1 MGPLRT
7 VPTGPE
13 EDKMVTITLKDGNKK
28 EVKEGQSVLEIA
40 KEISEGLARNAMAGR
55 VDGKV
60 VDLRYEIEKDC
71 KLEILTFDDEDGKK
85 AYWHTT
91 SHIMAQAIKRL
102 FGDKNVQLAIGPAI
116 DDGFYYDFDT
126 EYRFSEADFE
136 KIEAEMK
143 KIIKE
148 DLPIERFEL
157 PRSEAIK
164 LMEDAGESYKVE
176 LIEDL
181 PEGEVI
187 SFYKQGEFTDL
198 CAGPHLMSTGKV
210 KCVKLLSTSGA
221 YWRGNEKNKMLQRI
235 YAISFPKA
243 SLLEE
248 HLAKLQE
255 ARERD
260 HRKLGKD
267 LELFMTHKLVGSGLP
282 MYLPNGATVRRL
294 LERYIQDKEIKM
306 GYKHV
311 YTPSLA
317 NVELYK
323 TSGHWDHYKE
333 DMFPV
338 MKMDNEELVLR
349 PMNCPHH
356 MLIFKSKMRSYKDLP
371 IRIGELAH
379 DFRYEDSGTVCGI
392 ERVREM
398 CQNDAHL
405 FVRPDQIKE
414 EVANVVK
421 LILDVY
427 KDFGFKNYK
436 FRLSLRD
443 KNDKHK
449 YFDDD
454 EMWDK
459 AESQLREILTEL
471 GLDFYEAEGEA
482 AFYGPKLD
490 VQLKSAIGHDVTVST
505 CQLDFL
511 LPQRFELEY
520 IGEDGKAHRP
530 VVIHRAILGTLDR
543 FMAFLTEETKGAFQT
558 WLAPIQVKV
567 LPISDKHL
575 EYAKKVEK
583 ALLEKDVRVE
593 VDDRAEKIGYKIREA
608 QLQKVPYML
617 VVGNKEQEKGE
628 VGVRNRKDGDIGAMK
643 LEEFVAKVDEEI
655 QTFAK

>member
-1 MGPLRT
+1 MI
-7 VPTGPE
+7 
-13 EDKMVTITLKDGNKK
+13 ITLKDGSKR
-28 EVKEGQSVLEIA
+28 EVQEGISVIDLA
-40 KEISEGLARNAMAGR
+40 KEISEGLARVATAGR

-60 VDLRYEIEKDC
+60 VDLRYNLNKDC
-71 KLEILTFDDEDGKK
+71 NVEILTFDDEDGKK

-102 FGDKNVQLAIGPAI
+102 YKDVKLAIGPAI
-116 DDGFYYDFDT
+116 DGGFYYDFDT

-164 LMEDAGESYKVE
+164 LMKDAGEDYKVE

-181 PEGEVI
+181 PEDEVL
-187 SFYKQGEFTDL
+187 SFYRQGEFTDL

-221 YWRGNEKNKMLQRI
+221 YWRGDEKNKMLQRI
-235 YAISFPKA
+235 YAVSFPKS
-243 SLLEE
+243 SLLLE
-248 HLAKLQE
+248 HLAKLEE
-255 ARERD
+255 AKQRD

-294 LERYIQDKEIKM
+294 LERYIQDKEIRM

-405 FVRPDQIKE
+405 FVRPDQIKD
-414 EVANVVK
+414 EVGKVVK

-427 KDFGFKNYK
+427 KDFGFKDYK

-459 AESQLREILTEL
+459 AESQLREILIEL

-543 FMAFLTEETKGAFQT
+543 FMAFLIEETKGAFPT
-558 WLAPIQVKV
+558 WLAPVQVKV

-575 EYAKKVEK
+575 EYANKVKE
-583 ALLEKDVRVE
+583 ALQDKEIRVE

-617 VVGNKEQEKGE
+617 VVGDKEQEAGE
-628 VGVRNRKDGDIGAMK
+628 VGVRNRKDGDVGAMK
-643 LEEFVAKVDEEI
+643 LEDFVEKIDEEI
-655 QTFAK
+655 KTFAK

>member
-1 MGPLRT
+1 MINI
-7 VPTGPE
+7 E
-13 EDKMVTITLKDGNKK
+13 LKDGSKRQVEK
-28 EVKEGQSVLEIA
+28 GSSILEIA
-40 KEISEGLARNAMAGR
+40 RQISEGLARNATAGR

-60 VDLRYEIEKDC
+60 EDLRFPINKDC

-102 FGDKNVQLAIGPAI
+102 YKDIKLAIGPSI
-116 DDGFYYDFDT
+116 DAGFYYDFDT
-126 EYRFSEADFE
+126 EYRFSEEDFA
-136 KIEAEMK
+136 KIEEEMK

-157 PRSEAIK
+157 PRKEAIQ
-164 LMEDAGESYKVE
+164 LMKNAGESYKVE

-181 PEGEVI
+181 PEDEVL

-210 KCVKLLSTSGA
+210 KSIKLLSTSGA
-221 YWRGNEKNKMLQRI
+221 YWRGNENNKMLQRI
-235 YAISFPKA
+235 YGVSFPKA

-248 HLAKLQE
+248 HLQMLEEAKQ
-255 ARERD
+255 RD

-379 DFRYEDSGTVCGI
+379 DFRYEDSGSVCGI
-392 ERVREM
+392 ERVRQM

-414 EVANVVK
+414 EVAKVVK

-427 KDFGFKNYK
+427 KDFGFEDYA

-454 EMWDK
+454 EMWEK
-459 AESQLREILTEL
+459 AESELREILTEL

-511 LPQRFELEY
+511 LPERFELEY

-543 FMAFLTEETKGAFQT
+543 FMAFLIEETKGAFPT
-558 WLAPIQVKV
+558 WLAPLQVKV

-575 EYAKKVEK
+575 EYANKVKK
-583 ALLEKDVRVE
+583 ALEEKDVRVE
-593 VDDRAEKIGYKIREA
+593 VDERAEKIGYKIREA
-608 QLQKVPYML
+608 QLQKIPYML
-617 VVGNKEQEKGE
+617 VVGDKEEESKE
-628 VGVRNRKDGDIGAMK
+628 VGVRNRKDGDLGAMK
-643 LEEFVAKVDEEI
+643 LEDFVSKIDEEI
-655 QTFAK
+655 KNFAK

>member
-1 MGPLRT
+1 MIE
-7 VPTGPE
+7 VE
-13 EDKMVTITLKDGNKK
+13 LKDGSKK
-28 EVKEGQSVLEIA
+28 QVEAGQSVLDVA
-40 KEISEGLARNAMAGR
+40 KSISEGLARVALAGR

-60 VDLRYEIEKDC
+60 VDLRYTLNKDC

-102 FGDKNVQLAIGPAI
+102 YKNVKLAIGPAI
-116 DDGFYYDFDT
+116 DAGFYYDFDT
-126 EYRFSEADFE
+126 DYRFSEADFE

-157 PRSEAIK
+157 PRLEAIK
-164 LMEDAGESYKVE
+164 LMKDAGEDYKVE

-181 PEGEVI
+181 PEDEVL

-210 KCVKLLSTSGA
+210 KCVKIMSTSGA
-221 YWRGNEKNKMLQRI
+221 YWRGDENNKMLQRI
-235 YAISFPKA
+235 YGISFPKA
-243 SLLEE
+243 RLLEE
-248 HLAKLQE
+248 HLQMLQE
-255 ARERD
+255 AKERD

-282 MYLPNGATVRRL
+282 MYLPHGATVRRL

-306 GYKHV
+306 GYEHV

-317 NVELYK
+317 NVSLYK

-356 MLIFKSKMRSYKDLP
+356 MLIYKNKMHSYKDLP

-379 DFRYEDSGTVCGI
+379 DFRYEDSGSVCGI
-392 ERVREM
+392 ERVRQM

-405 FVRPDQIKE
+405 FVRPDQIKD
-414 EVANVVK
+414 EVARVVK

-427 KDFGFKNYK
+427 KDFGFEDYK

-454 EMWDK
+454 QMWEK
-459 AESQLREILTEL
+459 AEGELREILKEL

-490 VQLKSAIGHDVTVST
+490 VQLKSAIGHDVTLST

-511 LPQRFELEY
+511 LPERFELEY

-530 VVIHRAILGTLDR
+530 VVIHRAILGSSDR
-543 FMAFLTEETKGAFQT
+543 FMAFLIEETKGAFPT
-558 WLAPIQVKV
+558 WLAPVQVKI

-575 EYAKKVEK
+575 EYANKVKET
-583 ALLEKDVRVE
+583 LQEKDLRVE

-617 VVGNKEQEKGE
+617 VVGDKEEQEGK
-628 VGVRNRKDGDIGAMK
+628 VGVRDRKQGDIGAIP
-643 LEEFVAKVDEEI
+643 LDEFVSKIEEEVK
-655 QTFAK
+655 TFAR

>member
-1 MGPLRT
+1 MIE
-7 VPTGPE
+7 VE
-13 EDKMVTITLKDGNKK
+13 LKDGSKK
-28 EVKEGQSVLEIA
+28 QVEAGQSVLDVA
-40 KEISEGLARNAMAGR
+40 KSISEGLARVALAGR

-60 VDLRYEIEKDC
+60 VDLRYNLNKNC

-102 FGDKNVQLAIGPAI
+102 YKNVKLAIGPAI
-116 DDGFYYDFDT
+116 DAGFYYDFDT
-126 EYRFSEADFE
+126 DYRFSEADFE

-157 PRSEAIK
+157 PRLEAIK
-164 LMEDAGESYKVE
+164 LMKDAGEDYKVE

-181 PEGEVI
+181 PEDEVL

-210 KCVKLLSTSGA
+210 KCVKIMSTSGA
-221 YWRGNEKNKMLQRI
+221 YWRGDENNKMLQRI
-235 YAISFPKA
+235 YGISFPKA

-248 HLAKLQE
+248 HLQMLQE
-255 ARERD
+255 AKERD

-267 LELFMTHKLVGSGLP
+267 LDLFMTHKLVGSGLP
-282 MYLPNGATVRRL
+282 MYLPHGATVRRL

-306 GYKHV
+306 GYEHV

-317 NVELYK
+317 NVSLYK

-356 MLIFKSKMRSYKDLP
+356 MLIYKNKMHSYKDLP

-379 DFRYEDSGTVCGI
+379 DFRYEDSGSVCGI
-392 ERVREM
+392 ERVRQM

-405 FVRPDQIKE
+405 FVRPDQIKD
-414 EVANVVK
+414 EVARVVK

-427 KDFGFKNYK
+427 KDFGFEDYK

-454 EMWDK
+454 QMWEK
-459 AESQLREILTEL
+459 AEGELREILKEL

-490 VQLKSAIGHDVTVST
+490 VQLKSAIGHDVTLST

-511 LPQRFELEY
+511 LPERFELEY

-530 VVIHRAILGTLDR
+530 VVIHRAILGSSDR
-543 FMAFLTEETKGAFQT
+543 FMAFLIEETKGAFPT
-558 WLAPIQVKV
+558 WLAPVQVKI

-575 EYAKKVEK
+575 EYANKVKET
-583 ALLEKDVRVE
+583 LQEKDLRVE

-617 VVGNKEQEKGE
+617 VVGDKEEQEGK
-628 VGVRNRKDGDIGAMK
+628 VGVRDRKQGDIGAIP
-643 LEEFVAKVDEEI
+643 LDEFVSKIEEEVK
-655 QTFAK
+655 TFAR

>member
-1 MGPLRT
+1 MIE
-7 VPTGPE
+7 VE
-13 EDKMVTITLKDGNKK
+13 LKDGSKK
-28 EVKEGQSVLEIA
+28 QVEAGQSVLDVA
-40 KEISEGLARNAMAGR
+40 KSISEGLARVALAGR

-60 VDLRYEIEKDC
+60 VDLRYNLNQNC

-102 FGDKNVQLAIGPAI
+102 YKNVKLAIGPAI
-116 DDGFYYDFDT
+116 DAGFYYDFDT
-126 EYRFSEADFE
+126 DYRFSEADFE

-148 DLPIERFEL
+148 DLPIEKFEL
-157 PRSEAIK
+157 PRNEAIK
-164 LMEDAGESYKVE
+164 LMKDAGEDYKVE

-181 PEGEVI
+181 PEDEVL

-210 KCVKLLSTSGA
+210 KCVKIMSTSGA
-221 YWRGNEKNKMLQRI
+221 YWRGDENNKMLQRI
-235 YAISFPKA
+235 YGISFPKA

-248 HLAKLQE
+248 HMQMLQE
-255 ARERD
+255 AKERD

-282 MYLPNGATVRRL
+282 MYLPHGATVRRL

-306 GYKHV
+306 GYEHV

-317 NVELYK
+317 NVSLYK

-356 MLIFKSKMRSYKDLP
+356 MLIYKNKMHSYKDLP

-379 DFRYEDSGTVCGI
+379 DFRYEDSGSVCGI
-392 ERVREM
+392 ERVRQM

-405 FVRPDQIKE
+405 FVRPDQIKD
-414 EVANVVK
+414 EVARVVK

-427 KDFGFKNYK
+427 KDFGFEDYK

-454 EMWDK
+454 QMWEK
-459 AESQLREILTEL
+459 AEGELREILKEL

-490 VQLKSAIGHDVTVST
+490 VQLKSAIGHDVTLST

-511 LPQRFELEY
+511 LPERFELEY

-530 VVIHRAILGTLDR
+530 VVIHRAILGSSDR
-543 FMAFLTEETKGAFQT
+543 FMAFLIEETKGAFPT
-558 WLAPIQVKV
+558 WLAPVQVKI

-575 EYAKKVEK
+575 EYANKVKEILQEK
-583 ALLEKDVRVE
+583 ELRVE

-617 VVGNKEQEKGE
+617 VVGDKEEQEGK
-628 VGVRNRKDGDIGAMK
+628 VGVRDRKQGDIGAIP
-643 LEEFVAKVDEEI
+643 LDEFVSKIEEEVK
-655 QTFAK
+655 TFAR

>member
-1 MGPLRT
+1 MI
-7 VPTGPE
+7 
-13 EDKMVTITLKDGNKK
+13 ITLKDGSKR
-28 EVKEGQSVLEIA
+28 EVQEGISVIDLA
-40 KEISEGLARNAMAGR
+40 KEISEGLARVATAGR

-60 VDLRYEIEKDC
+60 VDLRYNLNKDC
-71 KLEILTFDDEDGKK
+71 NVEILTFDDEDGKK

-102 FGDKNVQLAIGPAI
+102 YKDVKLAIWPAI
-116 DDGFYYDFDT
+116 DGGFYYDFDT

-164 LMEDAGESYKVE
+164 LMKDAGEDYKVE

-181 PEGEVI
+181 PEDEVL

-210 KCVKLLSTSGA
+210 KCAKLLSTSGA
-221 YWRGNEKNKMLQRI
+221 YWRGDEKNKMLQRI

-243 SLLEE
+243 SMLEE
-248 HLAKLQE
+248 HLAKLEE
-255 ARERD
+255 AKQRD

-405 FVRPDQIKE
+405 FVRPDQIKD
-414 EVANVVK
+414 EVGKVVK

-427 KDFGFKNYK
+427 KDFGFKDYK

-482 AFYGPKLD
+482 ALYGPKLD

-543 FMAFLTEETKGAFQT
+543 FMAFLIEETKGAFPT
-558 WLAPIQVKV
+558 WLAPVQVKV

-575 EYAKKVEK
+575 EYANKVKE
-583 ALLEKDVRVE
+583 ALQDKEVRVE

-617 VVGNKEQEKGE
+617 VVGDKEQEAGE
-628 VGVRNRKDGDIGAMK
+628 VGVRNRKDGDVGAMK
-643 LEEFVAKVDEEI
+643 LEDFVEKVDEEI
-655 QTFAK
+655 KTFAK

>member
-1 MGPLRT
+1 MINI
-7 VPTGPE
+7 E
-13 EDKMVTITLKDGNKK
+13 LKDGSKRQVEK
-28 EVKEGQSVLEIA
+28 GSSILEIA
-40 KEISEGLARNAMAGR
+40 RQISEGLARNATAGR

-60 VDLRYEIEKDC
+60 EDLRFPINKDC

-102 FGDKNVQLAIGPAI
+102 YKDIKLAIGPSI
-116 DDGFYYDFDT
+116 DAGFYYDFDT
-126 EYRFSEADFE
+126 EYRFSEEDFA
-136 KIEAEMK
+136 KIEEEMK

-157 PRSEAIK
+157 PRKEAIQ
-164 LMEDAGESYKVE
+164 LMKNAGESYKVE

-181 PEGEVI
+181 PEDEVL

-210 KCVKLLSTSGA
+210 KSIKLLSTSGA
-221 YWRGNEKNKMLQRI
+221 YWRGNENNKMLQRI
-235 YAISFPKA
+235 YGVSFPKA

-248 HLAKLQE
+248 HLQMLEEAKQ
-255 ARERD
+255 RD

-379 DFRYEDSGTVCGI
+379 DFRYEDSGSVCGI
-392 ERVREM
+392 ERVRQM

-414 EVANVVK
+414 EVAKVVK

-427 KDFGFKNYK
+427 KDFGFEDYA

-454 EMWDK
+454 EMWEK
-459 AESQLREILTEL
+459 AESELREILTEL

-511 LPQRFELEY
+511 LPERFELEY

-543 FMAFLTEETKGAFQT
+543 FMAFLIEETKGAFPT
-558 WLAPIQVKV
+558 WLSPLQVKV

-575 EYAKKVEK
+575 EYANKVKKVLE
-583 ALLEKDVRVE
+583 EKDVRVE
-593 VDDRAEKIGYKIREA
+593 VDERAEKIGYKIREA
-608 QLQKVPYML
+608 QLQKIPYML
-617 VVGNKEQEKGE
+617 VVGDKEEESKE
-628 VGVRNRKDGDIGAMK
+628 VGVRNRKDGDLGAMK
-643 LEEFVAKVDEEI
+643 LEDFVSKIDEEI
-655 QTFAK
+655 KNFAK

>member
-1 MGPLRT
+1 MIE
-7 VPTGPE
+7 VE
-13 EDKMVTITLKDGNKK
+13 LKDGSKK
-28 EVKEGQSVLEIA
+28 QVEAGQSVLDVA
-40 KEISEGLARNAMAGR
+40 KSISEGLARVALAGR

-60 VDLRYEIEKDC
+60 VDLRYTLNKDC

-102 FGDKNVQLAIGPAI
+102 YKNVKLAIGPAI
-116 DDGFYYDFDT
+116 DAGFYYDFDT
-126 EYRFSEADFE
+126 DYRFSEADFE

-157 PRSEAIK
+157 PRLEAIK
-164 LMEDAGESYKVE
+164 LMKDAGEDYKVE

-181 PEGEVI
+181 PEDEVL

-210 KCVKLLSTSGA
+210 KCVKIMSTSGA
-221 YWRGNEKNKMLQRI
+221 YWRGDENNKMLQRI
-235 YAISFPKA
+235 YGISFPKA

-248 HLAKLQE
+248 HLQMLQE
-255 ARERD
+255 AKERD

-267 LELFMTHKLVGSGLP
+267 LDLFMTHKLVGSGLP
-282 MYLPNGATVRRL
+282 MYLPHGATVRRL

-306 GYKHV
+306 GYEHV

-317 NVELYK
+317 NVSLYK

-356 MLIFKSKMRSYKDLP
+356 MLIYKNKMHSYKDLP

-379 DFRYEDSGTVCGI
+379 DFRYEDSGSVCGI
-392 ERVREM
+392 ERVRQM

-405 FVRPDQIKE
+405 FVRPDQIKD
-414 EVANVVK
+414 EVARVVK

-427 KDFGFKNYK
+427 KDFGFEDYK

-454 EMWDK
+454 QMWEK
-459 AESQLREILTEL
+459 AEGELREILKEL

-490 VQLKSAIGHDVTVST
+490 VQLKSAIGHDVTLST

-511 LPQRFELEY
+511 LPERFELEY

-530 VVIHRAILGTLDR
+530 VVIHRAILGSSDR
-543 FMAFLTEETKGAFQT
+543 FMAFLIEETKGAFPT
-558 WLAPIQVKV
+558 WLAPVQVKI

-575 EYAKKVEK
+575 EYANKVK
-583 ALLEKDVRVE
+583 ATLQEKDLRVE

-617 VVGNKEQEKGE
+617 VVGDKEEQEGK
-628 VGVRNRKDGDIGAMK
+628 VGVRDRKQGDIGAIP
-643 LEEFVAKVDEEI
+643 LDEFVSKIEEEVK
-655 QTFAK
+655 TFAR